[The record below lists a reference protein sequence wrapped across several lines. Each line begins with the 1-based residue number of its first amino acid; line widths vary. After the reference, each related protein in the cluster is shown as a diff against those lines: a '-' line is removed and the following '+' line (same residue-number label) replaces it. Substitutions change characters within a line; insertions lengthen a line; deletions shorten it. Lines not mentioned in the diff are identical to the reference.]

1 MKWKK
6 FTLETTTEAV
16 DLVCDMLNDLG
27 IAGVEINDNVPITE
41 EEKRQMFVDI
51 LPDMKEDDGI
61 SFVSFY
67 LDEAEDAQELLSNV
81 REGLK
86 NLSELVNVGSGSIS
100 TSTTEDK
107 DWINNWKQFFKP
119 FRVDD
124 SIIIKP
130 TWEKLEE
137 QKEGDIVIELDP
149 GISFGTGSHETTK
162 LCIIALKEYL
172 QRDSVVL
179 DAGSGS
185 GILSI
190 IAKKLGAKEVLGI
203 DIDPSATKSAKENA
217 LVNNLD
223 ISDGSL
229 NFVTGNMIE
238 NNGVRSQLGLEKY
251 DLVVANILAD
261 VIVPLTKV
269 IGENMKPNG
278 IIICSGIINTKE
290 DEVREALENNH
301 FKILKINKMNDW
313 VSFVAQK

>member
-190 IAKKLGAKEVLGI
+190 IAKKLGAKKVLGI

-278 IIICSGIINTKE
+278 IFICSGIINTKE

>member
-86 NLSELVNVGSGSIS
+86 NLSEFVNVGSGSIS

-278 IIICSGIINTKE
+278 IFICSGIINTKE